1 MCRWCPDL
9 RPQPRHLPFPH
20 VPNPTVEVGL
30 LKPRSDDHALL
41 LTPSSGFFSINTK
54 TVLMTAWGP
63 MWSGPVWPRTLSPSS
78 TCSLPHLKCQAC
90 FCPKARAPAG
100 PSAWHL
106 FSCWLPYL
114 REVLT
119 KTSPALTDSTLKS
132 SVFPSTCCPTP
143 IWPYFPHK
151 HLSPLTFLSIII
163 VSLLQL
169 DYNIFYLF
177 FNFSWILNA

>member
-1 MCRWCPDL
+1 MITPFCS
-9 RPQPRHLPFPH
+9 HLP
-20 VPNPTVEVGL
+20 L
-30 LKPRSDDHALL
+30 ASSL
-41 LTPSSGFFSINTK
+41 LTQKLFSWR
-54 TVLMTAWGP
+54 LGGP
-63 MWSGPVWPRTLSPSS
+63 CDFGHCLHPPRAH
-78 TCSLPHLKCQAC
+78 SLHLKYQAC
-90 FCPKARAPAG
+90 FCPKARAPAC

-106 FSCWLPYL
+106 FSCWLPYF

-132 SVFPSTCCPTP
+132 SLFPSTCCPTP

-151 HLSPLTFLSIII
+151 HLSPLTFLSVII